1 MNRSILIVICDFLLL
16 SLLAFSTVDINKVA
30 DKGSAQTFRVDV
42 PTNTAESGRD
52 LAAVMRLSL
61 DEERKKQDQLL
72 GELTRTRGSLAE
84 REAQMQSVQSQLTS
98 RNQEVQRMAGDQTN
112 LWRQFSDAQ
121 TRITTLDQQL
131 RSSSSDAAVSHE
143 KLNALEAEARKKTE
157 ESAALKEQLAK
168 LEKDNQATQAEKQ
181 RLANLLV
188 VAEADRKNATQQ
200 VAKMEQ
206 EVQAE
211 RQEKAVLT
219 QQNEKLS
226 EGVKTLANKSGELAT
241 EIRENRPLTSNMVF
255 SQFLSN
261 QVQTTMNAIKTGFL
275 GFTSKKATETILVTD
290 GTNTF
295 ALCHVKDTPLSLSN
309 QSQDWDEL
317 TGGLNRS
324 QAALPVRSINFCL
337 PDPRVVFI
345 PVTAEEVRRLGC
357 KPYTISSDPFKFQ
370 DAVLVG
376 TSTTDRYYGECK
388 FELDVST
395 PGYVKLDRSFIKGIF
410 GKFNPSRGD
419 FVFSKNGEL
428 LGVMANNTYCLQLKN
443 FETGAIIRFGED
455 LRDQGTGAVL
465 SQLYASVAR
474 MPNKLQ

>member
-16 SLLAFSTVDINKVA
+16 SLLAFSSVDINKVA
-30 DKGSAQTFRVDV
+30 DKGSAQTFRVDF
-42 PTNTAESGRD
+42 PTNAADSGRD

-72 GELTRTRGSLAE
+72 GELTRARGTLAE
-84 REAQMQSVQSQLTS
+84 REAQIQSVQSQLTS
-98 RNQEVQRMAGDQTN
+98 RDQEVQRMAGDQTN
-112 LWRQFSDAQ
+112 LWHQFSDAQ

-143 KLNALEAEARKKTE
+143 KLAALENEARKKTE

-168 LEKDNQATQAEKQ
+168 LEKDNQASQAEKQ
-181 RLANLLV
+181 RLAGLLV

-206 EVQAE
+206 EVQTE
-211 RQEKAVLT
+211 RQEKAQLT

-226 EGVKTLANKSGELAT
+226 EGVKTLASKSGELAT
-241 EIRENRPLTSNMVF
+241 EIRENRPLTPNNIF

-261 QVQTTMNAIKTGFL
+261 RVQTTMAAIKTGFL
-275 GFTSKKATETILVTD
+275 GFTRKKDTETILVTD

-295 ALCHVKDTPLSLSN
+295 ALCHVQETPISLSS

-324 QAALPVRSINFCL
+324 QAALPVRAINFCL

-345 PVTAEEVRRLGC
+345 PVTPAEVRQLGC
-357 KPYTISSDPFKFQ
+357 KAYTISNDPFKFQ

-376 TSTTDRYYGECK
+376 AREGYYGECK
-388 FELDVST
+388 FELDLST
-395 PGYVKLDRSFIKGIF
+395 PGYVKLDRSFLKGLF

-419 FVFSKNGEL
+419 LVFSKTGEL

-443 FETGAIIRFGED
+443 FDTGASIRFGED
-455 LRDQGTGAVL
+455 LSQQGTSAVL
-465 SQLYASVAR
+465 SLLYASVAR
-474 MPNKLQ
+474 MPFKLQ